1 VDPHALAALTRNLS
15 DHAFLAPVHAFEH
28 NFFDL
33 RPDQFTRKKG
43 VVVLNPPYG
52 RRLENHLDTT
62 AFYREIT
69 RKLAMDFKGWR
80 AGLIFP
86 GKQFSD
92 LNHLNLKPFPFF
104 HGGLN
109 LSAGIGR
116 I

>member
-1 VDPHALAALTRNLS
+1 
-15 DHAFLAPVHAFEH
+15 
-28 NFFDL
+28 
-33 RPDQFTRKKG
+33 
-43 VVVLNPPYG
+43 
-52 RRLENHLDTT
+52 
-62 AFYREIT
+62 
-69 RKLAMDFKGWR
+69 MDFKGWR